1 MHQTIVTVAP
11 NIDHAELRLL
21 RLSHSLC
28 AYSGWPARQGIAA
41 QNEVV
46 ERAHD
51 EARDAGPGCPFRG
64 HRVLVSRGHRAALYH
79 RSYGDSEPHDAR
91 QLQHFRAGKGAEQ
104 PQAWPST
111 GTG

>member
-64 HRVLVSRGHRAALYH
+64 HRVLVRVPPLCH